1 MRYLLYFF
9 LLYVFLPL
17 NAFVDLIAITV
28 FFIIFHEPEQYAL
41 IFAFFAGLLLDLFQP
56 VKLGLHTMLFTTLGQ
71 SLIFLRK
78 FVAKGLIPITATF
91 FIFFIVRTAAL
102 AFAVYRNFSF
112 PVFLTTMTGF
122 LPLYLLYHRLMLG
135 SWTKI

>member
-1 MRYLLYFF
+1 MRYFLYFF

-28 FFIIFHEPEQYAL
+28 FFIIFHEQEHYAL

-56 VKLGLHTMLFTTLGQ
+56 AKLGLQTMIFTALGQ
-71 SLIFLRK
+71 SLIFVRK

-91 FIFFIVRTAAL
+91 FIFFSIRTATMAL
-102 AFAVYRNFSF
+102 AVYRNFSL

-122 LPLYLLYHRLMLG
+122 LPLYLLYNRLMLG
-135 SWTKI
+135 SWTRI